1 MTSAVSRQQRL
12 SGSEPIDNRQLAKFI
27 EKVFAMKRNKYIR
40 LFFLPIACCLLS
52 ITVSAQDSISI
63 AKHRVAIFTPIYLD
77 SAFDWNNEYRY
88 ANNILPKFINP
99 GLEFYEGAQL
109 ALDSLNKESAPLE
122 VFVYDTKSA
131 KNSLTQQ
138 LEKAE
143 ADSIELI
150 IAYCSAAE
158 VKTIADAGLKRNIP
172 VINVN
177 LPNDGGVTGNP
188 FFVLLNSTLKTQ
200 CEGIYK
206 HIQKYYPLH
215 KIIMFRKKG
224 QLEDR
229 IKSYFDDYTKNT
241 ASVPLKI
248 KYIDLVDSFTVNQLK
263 AQLDSNSQTLCIA
276 GSLDENFGKRLTQQL
291 ASIRKQY
298 PVTVMGMPT
307 WDGIKDFSRPEYKN
321 IEIIYATPFYNA
333 KTDKV
338 SMGISNFFNNKMYAR
353 PSDMVFRGYEVILK
367 FAKLL
372 LQYNKDIASNL
383 SSKQPKIFT
392 DFDIQPVFSKQNMTL
407 DYFENK
413 KLYFLKW
420 QDGIIKGIY

>member
-1 MTSAVSRQQRL
+1 
-12 SGSEPIDNRQLAKFI
+12 
-27 EKVFAMKRNKYIR
+27 MKQKIFLL
-40 LFFLPIACCLLS
+40 LFLLMQ
-52 ITVSAQDSISI
+52 ILHLSAQDSISI
-63 AKHRVAIFTPIYLD
+63 SKHRIAIFTPLYLD

-88 ANNILPKFINP
+88 ANNVLPKFINP

-109 ALDSLNKESAPLE
+109 ALDSLNKAAAPLE
-122 VFVYDTKSA
+122 VFVYDTRSA
-131 KNSLTQQ
+131 KESLTQQ
-138 LEKAE
+138 LNKAE

-158 VKTIADAGLKRNIP
+158 IKTLADAGLKSNIP
-172 VINVN
+172 VINTN

-188 FFVLLNSTLKTQ
+188 FFVLLNPTLKTQ

-215 KIIMFRKKG
+215 KVIMFRKKG
-224 QLEDR
+224 QLEAR
-229 IKSYFDDYTKNT
+229 IKNYFDDFGKSTV
-241 ASVPLKI
+241 SVPLKI
-248 KYIDLVDSFTVNQLK
+248 KYVDLVDSFSVSQLK

-291 ASIRKQY
+291 ASIKKQY

-307 WDGIKDFSRPEYKN
+307 WDAIKDFSRPEYKG
-321 IEIIYATPFYNA
+321 IEIIYGTPFYNA

-338 SMGISNFFNNKMYAR
+338 SMAISNFFNNKMYAR
-353 PSDMVFRGYEVILK
+353 PSDLVFRGYEVTFK
-367 FAKLL
+367 FARLL

-383 SSKQPKIFT
+383 GNKQPKIFS